1 MKIIKRIKNNIG
13 GATTILGISIV
24 GLSLVIAVF
33 ISDFIKM
40 IYMKNTYKS
49 YAQKAVQTAIK
60 RQDGVGGLLP
70 DSANALIAEYMS
82 NRNGKATTVDGRVV
96 VSGNTD
102 NNTKNQCELKGGYP
116 KIQIKYDNKRE
127 IDASSNTYNFTGDS
141 VPAINAN
148 EFNNKRYNTIQ
159 VKIVDV
165 VNNDFWS
172 IFGHPC
178 SEIEINTSGIAVS
191 AYDDTIIDQDKTQ
204 AEEDETGTLPN

>member
-1 MKIIKRIKNNIG
+1 MKIINRIKNNIG
-13 GATTILGISIV
+13 GSTTILGISIV
-24 GLSLVIAVF
+24 GLALFIAVF
-33 ISDFIKM
+33 TSDFIKV

-49 YAQKAVQTAIK
+49 YAQKAVQTAVK

-82 NRNGKATTVDGRVV
+82 NRNGKATTVDGRIVL
-96 VSGNTD
+96 SGNTD
-102 NNTKNQCELKGGYP
+102 SNIKNQCELKGGYP

-127 IDASSNTYNFTGDS
+127 IDASSSVYNFTGNS
-141 VPAINAN
+141 IVSINPN

-159 VKIVDV
+159 VKIIDV

-172 IFGHPC
+172 IFGNPC

-191 AYDDTIIDQDKTQ
+191 AYDDTIIDQDKSP
-204 AEEDETGTLPN
+204 AEEDNNDTLP

>member
-1 MKIIKRIKNNIG
+1 MKMINRIKNNIG
-13 GATTILGISIV
+13 GSTTILGISIV
-24 GLSLVIAVF
+24 GLALFIAVF
-33 ISDFIKM
+33 TSDFIKV

-49 YAQKAVQTAIK
+49 YAQKAVQTAVK

-82 NRNGKATTVDGRVV
+82 NRNGKATTVDGRIVL
-96 VSGNTD
+96 SGNTD
-102 NNTKNQCELKGGYP
+102 SNIKNQCELKGGYP

-127 IDASSNTYNFTGDS
+127 IDASSSVYNFTGNS
-141 VPAINAN
+141 IVSINPN

-159 VKIVDV
+159 VKIIDV

-172 IFGHPC
+172 IFGNPC

-191 AYDDTIIDQDKTQ
+191 AYDDTIIDQDKSP
-204 AEEDETGTLPN
+204 AEEDNNGTLP

>member
-1 MKIIKRIKNNIG
+1 MKIINRIKNNIG
-13 GATTILGISIV
+13 GSTTILGISIV
-24 GLSLVIAVF
+24 GLALFIAVF
-33 ISDFIKM
+33 TSDFIKV

-49 YAQKAVQTAIK
+49 YAQKAVQTAVK

-82 NRNGKATTVDGRVV
+82 NRNGKATTVDGRIVL
-96 VSGNTD
+96 SGNTD
-102 NNTKNQCELKGGYP
+102 SNIKNQCELKGGYP

-127 IDASSNTYNFTGDS
+127 IDASSSVYNFTGNS
-141 VPAINAN
+141 IVSINPN

-159 VKIVDV
+159 VKIIDV

-172 IFGHPC
+172 IFGNPC

-191 AYDDTIIDQDKTQ
+191 AYDDTIIDQDKSP
-204 AEEDETGTLPN
+204 AEEDNNGTLP

>member
-1 MKIIKRIKNNIG
+1 MKIINRIKNNIG
-13 GATTILGISIV
+13 GSTTILGISIV
-24 GLSLVIAVF
+24 GLALFIAVF
-33 ISDFIKM
+33 TSDFIKV

-49 YAQKAVQTAIK
+49 YAQKAVQTAVK

-82 NRNGKATTVDGRVV
+82 NRNGKATTVDGRIVL
-96 VSGNTD
+96 SGNTD
-102 NNTKNQCELKGGYP
+102 SNIKNQCELKGGYP

-127 IDASSNTYNFTGDS
+127 IDASSSVYNFTGNS
-141 VPAINAN
+141 IVSINPN

-159 VKIVDV
+159 VKIIDV

-172 IFGHPC
+172 IFGNSC

-191 AYDDTIIDQDKTQ
+191 AYDDTIIDQDKSP
-204 AEEDETGTLPN
+204 AEEDNNGTLP

>member
-33 ISDFIKM
+33 TSDFIKM

-60 RQDGVGGLLP
+60 RQDGVGGLLS

>member
-1 MKIIKRIKNNIG
+1 MKIINRIKNNIG
-13 GATTILGISIV
+13 GSTTILGISIV
-24 GLSLVIAVF
+24 GLALFIAVF
-33 ISDFIKM
+33 TSDFIKV

-49 YAQKAVQTAIK
+49 YAQKAVQTAVK

-82 NRNGKATTVDGRVV
+82 NRNGKATTVDGRIVL
-96 VSGNTD
+96 SGNTD
-102 NNTKNQCELKGGYP
+102 SNIKNQCELKGGYP

-127 IDASSNTYNFTGDS
+127 IDASSSVYNFTGNS
-141 VPAINAN
+141 IVSINPN

-159 VKIVDV
+159 VKIIDV

-172 IFGHPC
+172 IFGNPC

-191 AYDDTIIDQDKTQ
+191 AYDDTIIDQDKSP
-204 AEEDETGTLPN
+204 AEEDNNETLP